1 MKEFLEGSRAVAE
14 IIKLCKPGVISA
26 YPITPQTHIVEELAQ
41 MVADGEVDAQF
52 VNVES
57 EHSAASVVLGAVAT
71 GVRAFTAT
79 SSQGLLYMAEVLFN
93 ISGLRLPLV
102 MTCANRAISAPINIW
117 CFTEEAEV
125 LMSDLTYKKINKINE
140 GDEVLG
146 KNKKGY
152 LVSTKVLKTYK
163 RECDNIVKLI
173 TDKFALI
180 CTPEHKFYHHPT
192 HTHWVQA
199 KSLKNKYLHW
209 FGYGFETSKEFMRGW
224 LAGVIDGD
232 GSFFIDKKR
241 RHNFRINVK
250 DEEIITTLINYASH
264 FGFAV
269 RRKDYRRKEGLYGAI
284 ISKTPETNRF
294 LEFLKKSKNIDFC
307 RGYLA
312 GIYDAE
318 GSGPYKVKQA
328 VIYNKDKELVNVI
341 CNYLKFLG
349 FNFKSYIDKDDVVQ
363 IKINNVP
370 EFFVKCR
377 PLLARKRNNIFN
389 TTLKS
394 VKNRLKI
401 LDVMVVKT
409 KTEVYNI
416 ETTTHNYIVNG
427 LLVHNCD
434 QQDSVSLRDSG
445 WIQLYAENIQEAADL
460 HLVGYRLS
468 EDKSIMLPVMVCMD
482 GFILTHGMET
492 VDIPRQE
499 EVDKFL
505 PGYQPLY
512 KLDPAQPLTMGLLA
526 DPDYYLE
533 TRFAIQET
541 FKDVLKM
548 IPKINEEFKNDFG
561 RDYKDGLVQEY
572 FTRDAE
578 KVIVAM
584 GSVCG
589 TIKEVVDAQR
599 AKGKKVGLLKI
610 ISYRPFP
617 YARVYDV
624 LKDVPRVA
632 VLDKAVSPGAYA
644 PLAIEVKAAFCGKK
658 KFPKV
663 ISSFV
668 AGLGGRDITL
678 ESVKEIFGKLT
689 QKEVSLEFIDL
700 KPELLKEEYGE

>member
-1 MKEFLEGSRAVAE
+1 VKEFLEGSRAVAE

-41 MVADGEVDAQF
+41 MVADGELNAQF

-117 CFTEEAEV
+117 CFTEDAEI
-125 LMSDLTYKKINKINE
+125 LMSDLTYRKIKEIKE
-140 GDEVLG
+140 GDEIIG
-146 KNKKGY
+146 KNQNGY
-152 LVSTKVLKTYK
+152 LVPTKVAKTYS
-163 RECDNIVKLI
+163 RECDNLI
-173 TDKFALI
+173 NLKTEKFTLT

-192 HTHWVQA
+192 HTHWIQA
-199 KSLKNKYLHW
+199 KSLKDKYLHW
-209 FGYGFETSKEFMRGW
+209 FGYGYETSKEFMRGW

-232 GSFFIDKKR
+232 GSFFLDKKNR
-241 RHNFRINVK
+241 YNFRINVK
-250 DEEIITTLINYASH
+250 DEDIVNTLIKYASY
-264 FGFAV
+264 FRFNV
-269 RRKDYRRKEGLYGAI
+269 RRKDYRKKEGLYGAI
-284 ISKTPETNRF
+284 ISKTSEAKEF
-294 LEFLKKSKNIDFC
+294 KIFLKKDKNIDFG
-307 RGYLA
+307 RGYLS
-312 GIYDAE
+312 GMYDAD

-328 VIYNKDKELVNVI
+328 VIYNKNKDLVHIV
-341 CNYLKFLG
+341 CDYLDFLG
-349 FNFKSYIDKDDVVQ
+349 FKFKSYVDKDNVVQ

-370 EFFVKCR
+370 EFFIKCR
-377 PLLARKRNNIFN
+377 PLLARKRNNIFK

-394 VKNRLKI
+394 VKSRLKV
-401 LDVMVVKT
+401 LDAESVNMRAK
-409 KTEVYNI
+409 VYNI
-416 ETTTHNYIVNG
+416 ETETHNYVVNG
-427 LLVHNCD
+427 FLVHNCD

-492 VDIPRQE
+492 VDIPQQE

-505 PGYQPLY
+505 PPYKPLY
-512 KLDPAQPLTMGLLA
+512 KLDPAQPLTFGLLA

-548 IPKINEEFKNDFG
+548 LPKLNEEFKNHFG
-561 RDYKDGLVQEY
+561 RDYKDGLVEEY

-584 GSVCG
+584 GSACG

-599 AKGKKVGLLKI
+599 AKGKKAGLLKI

-617 YARVYDV
+617 YAKVYDA

-644 PLAIEVKAAFCGKK
+644 PLAIEVKATFSGKK
-658 KFPKV
+658 KAPKV

-668 AGLGGRDITL
+668 AGLGGRDITP
-678 ESVKEIFGKLT
+678 ESVKEIFSKLT
-689 QKEVSLEFIDL
+689 QKEVSLGFIDL
-700 KPELLKEEYGE
+700 KPELLKEEYGQ